1 MAEAGDALDYDLM
14 TLCGGLST
22 DDLGGRLSARG
33 LMGFL
38 AHLPISSATSRR
50 LNAECADFADWHG
63 SDKANMLL
71 AALVDELRML
81 SWGFSQAHS
90 EHSLRRYMPEP
101 IPRPGIPKRDR
112 RVGYDP
118 IPIKDF
124 DSWWESFDEEGAARG

>member
-50 LNAECADFADWHG
+50 LNAECDDFADWHG

-101 IPRPGIPKRDR
+101 IPRPGISKRDR

-124 DSWWESFDEEGAARG
+124 DSWWESFDEEEAARG